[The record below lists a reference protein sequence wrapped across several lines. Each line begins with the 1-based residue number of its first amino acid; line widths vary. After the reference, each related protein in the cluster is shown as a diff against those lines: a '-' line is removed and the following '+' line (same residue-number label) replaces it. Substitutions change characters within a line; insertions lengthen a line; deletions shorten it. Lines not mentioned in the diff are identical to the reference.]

1 MKFLLIILLP
11 IGFSFNLY
19 SQITDFPDADFRKAD
34 SVANVFTNH
43 SLRDLK
49 LLAEKL
55 TGSFSKEEEKFRAIY
70 FWVCNNIESDYQYY
84 RLNEKQRTK
93 LRNQPDQL
101 NAWNVQF
108 SKRVFERLLQE
119 RKTVCTGYAYLIKAL
134 SFWAGLECV
143 IVDGY
148 GRSVGS
154 NVGGD
159 GTPNH
164 SWNAV
169 RINGK
174 WYVCDA
180 TWSSGT
186 VIPET
191 GMFIKNFD
199 DAYFLPAPEIFVQ
212 HHFPLDTAFMFLK
225 DRKDKPMLHDFL
237 EAPIVYKKAYAFEA
251 IPVFPETFHTAAT
264 KGQSVSFQFK
274 TGRII
279 PITNVSLQVNG
290 RLIRPEIQIDD
301 AGKYTIVHRFESKR
315 KHIVHLLLNSN
326 YISSYAIEVR

>member
-1 MKFLLIILLP
+1 MKFLLTIILP

-43 SLRDLK
+43 SLKDLK
-49 LLAEKL
+49 SLAEKL

-93 LRNQPDQL
+93 FRDQPDQL
-101 NAWNVQF
+101 DAWNTSF
-108 SKRVFERLLQE
+108 SKRVFDRLLHE
-119 RKTVCTGYAYLIKAL
+119 KKTVCTGYAYLIKAL
-134 SFWAGLECV
+134 SFWAGLECIV
-143 IVDGY
+143 VDGY

-154 NVGGD
+154 NVGGS

-169 RINGK
+169 RIKGK

-191 GMFIKNFD
+191 GVFIKNFD
-199 DAYFLPAPEIFVQ
+199 EAYFLPAPEIFVQ
-212 HHFPLDTAFMFLK
+212 HHFPLDTALMFL
-225 DRKDKPMLHDFL
+225 RDKPMLYDFL
-237 EAPIVYKKAYAFEA
+237 EAPIVYTKAYAFEV
-251 IPVFPETFHTAAT
+251 IPVFPETFHVSAT

-274 TGRII
+274 AGSSI
-279 PITNVSLQVNG
+279 PITNVALQVNG
-290 RLIRPEIQIDD
+290 RIIHPEIHIDE
-301 AGKYTIVHRFESKR
+301 AGRYTIEHRFKNKR

-326 YISSYAIEVR
+326 YISSYTIRVW